1 VTPQDAAPS
10 RTDSFR
16 PVLGAAVA
24 LFMALL
30 ALAGLKSWRDLEAA
44 RERERILETRIAD
57 TRARSD
63 RLRARIERLRT
74 DPGALERL
82 AREDLG
88 MVRPG
93 DVVIELPVEPAID
106 SRRGGSGRE
115 GGGSTRPGGPAL
127 LRAGRVEPPPH
138 PPDPPLHEGSASG
151 GPPTPAAGSAGPPP
165 PAPAPPPVPAAAASP
180 PGPG

>member
-1 VTPQDAAPS
+1 VTPTDAAPS

-16 PVLGAAVA
+16 PVLGAAVV

-44 RERERILETRIAD
+44 RERERTLETRITE

-74 DPGALERL
+74 DPGTLERL

-93 DVVIELPVEPAID
+93 DVVIELPAGE
-106 SRRGGSGRE
+106 
-115 GGGSTRPGGPAL
+115 GSTP
-127 LRAGRVEPPPH
+127 
-138 PPDPPLHEGSASG
+138 S
-151 GPPTPAAGSAGPPP
+151 AGSAGPPP
-165 PAPAPPPVPAAAASP
+165 PGPAPPRAEPAAASP
-180 PGPG
+180 PGRG